1 MLNLSSCSR
10 YDHVTMNPPQV
21 VSLPPITRLFSHY
34 TPSSINASLQVL
46 TTYSYILNRQ
56 IGPDIFSTIA
66 M

>member
-1 MLNLSSCSR
+1 MLNFSSCSR

-21 VSLPPITRLFSHY
+21 VSLPITRLFSHY
-34 TPSSINASLQVL
+34 IPSSINASLQVL